1 MIKRLIHFF
10 EEHTY
15 LLYLTLAILTL
26 LTLSMTLLP
35 SDQLSTHSLLHYDKI
50 GHAIMFGSWTFF
62 LGLLLLVSGQR
73 PLPLFAVFLAGSF
86 FGISIEILQ
95 GVLPSDR
102 NMDLYDVFADLAGSL
117 MAILALRIL
126 INRLYTVQD
135 TTRNM

>member
-1 MIKRLIHFF
+1 MINRLIHFF

-15 LLYLTLAILTL
+15 LLYLTLALLTVLTL
-26 LTLSMTLLP
+26 GLTLLP
-35 SDQLSTHSLLHYDKI
+35 SDQLSTHSLLHYDKL
-50 GHAIMFGSWTFF
+50 GHALMFGSWTFF

-102 NMDLYDVFADLAGSL
+102 NMDLYDVFADLTGSL
-117 MAILALRIL
+117 LAILALKIL
-126 INRLYTVQD
+126 LHRLYSF
-135 TTRNM
+135 REEYNNM